1 MSDKFRK
8 DLTKGSVTKNLI
20 KFAMTFLL
28 SNILQELYSV
38 VDMIV
43 VGQFCGK
50 AGITGVSIGGQVNI
64 LITGAAGG
72 LAISGTLLVAQY
84 LGAKKYDDQK
94 KTIGTMSTL
103 YLVLSIVITVLM
115 LLVGK
120 PLLILL
126 KTPESAFSET
136 LSYLNICMAGTVFM
150 FGYNAVCAVLRGLG
164 DSKRPLYFVMIA
176 ALINVLLD
184 IVLV

>member
-20 KFAMTFLL
+20 KFAMPFLL
-28 SNILQELYSV
+28 SNILQALYSV

-72 LAISGTLLVAQY
+72 LAIS
-84 LGAKKYDDQK
+84 
-94 KTIGTMSTL
+94 
-103 YLVLSIVITVLM
+103 
-115 LLVGK
+115 
-120 PLLILL
+120 
-126 KTPESAFSET
+126 
-136 LSYLNICMAGTVFM
+136 
-150 FGYNAVCAVLRGLG
+150 
-164 DSKRPLYFVMIA
+164 
-176 ALINVLLD
+176 
-184 IVLV
+184 